1 MSSRKPERNGPA
13 PAGAPYGIAP
23 PGHRLPEATRLGS
36 VKLQV
41 ASLERSLRFY
51 NRVLGL
57 RTLQSES
64 DRATLGAPQ
73 DTTPLVELFERPG
86 AAPAPQRGRL
96 GLYHFA
102 LLTPDR
108 ATLGRFIRHAG
119 ELDVRLGMAD
129 HHVSEAL
136 YLSDPDG
143 LGIEVY
149 ADRPRSAW
157 QRTGRQLVMVTE
169 PLNVADLLSHAGD
182 RPFGAMP
189 PGTVVGH
196 VHLHVGDLGG
206 AEAFYHGALGFDKVV
221 WSYPGA
227 LFLSAGGYHH
237 HVGVNTWA
245 AGARPAGP
253 DDARLIAWT
262 IVLPERADADRAAA
276 GIDKAGYE
284 VNGES
289 GRWRAA
295 DPWGTTVELTAAPSG

>member
-1 MSSRKPERNGPA
+1 MAPAIGDGPKPEA
-13 PAGAPYGIAP
+13 AYGIAP
-23 PGHRLPEATRLGS
+23 PGHRLPEATRLGP

-41 ASLERSLRFY
+41 ASLERSLGFY
-51 NRVLGL
+51 HRVLGL
-57 RTLQSES
+57 QTLYSEP
-64 DRATLGAPQ
+64 DRVMLGAQ
-73 DTTPLVELFERPG
+73 GDATPLVELLELRG

-102 LLTPDR
+102 LLTPER
-108 ATLGRFIRHAG
+108 AALGRFIRHAAEIG
-119 ELDVRLGMAD
+119 VRVGMAD

-149 ADRPRSAW
+149 ADRPRSGW
-157 QRTGRQLVMVTE
+157 QRKGRQLMMVTE
-169 PLNVADLLSHAGD
+169 PLDVADLLSHSGD
-182 RPFGAMP
+182 RPFDGLP
-189 PGTVVGH
+189 SGTVVGH
-196 VHLHVGDLGG
+196 VHLHVGDLDG
-206 AEAFYHGALGFDKVV
+206 AAAFYHGALGFDKVV
-221 WSYPGA
+221 WDYPGA

-262 IVLPERADADRAAA
+262 IVLPERADADRAADGIRTA
-276 GIDKAGYE
+276 GCE
-284 VNGES
+284 VDGQS

-295 DPWGTTVELTAAPSG
+295 DPWGTTVEIVAAVSG